1 MNDLKVYGTGR
12 VADNEQALLVMM
24 SRKPTDDELRE
35 IHDVLREHFNFD
47 WSALQGLRKA
57 VN

>member
-12 VADNEQALLVMM
+12 VADNEQVLLVMM

-35 IHDVLREHFNFD
+35 IHDILREYFNFD
-47 WSALQGLRKA
+47 WSALQELRKA
-57 VN
+57 SN